1 MSMDML
7 LVPDET
13 TEEWAADGF
22 PATSLRSER
31 EVSAAFEHMGARR
44 HATVWIVDDAS
55 QLTPLAEHGDLL
67 RSNHRLLLLN
77 EATGAQKDLLH
88 LLFRVVV
95 APGDG
100 VNLLPVEELRDVLAS
115 EERADLFVGGVI
127 DRKAEVVALYR
138 GNLAPIVVP
147 FAWFLRRNPTPKPNF
162 RDFAITDYGQTVR
175 FGRYEASAD
184 AVLYAHDRDYRRRAR
199 ERRLEQDDSLGACLQ
214 RLRLARGL
222 SRRDFPGV
230 SEKQVARIERGEV
243 TKIRTGTLAALAKRL
258 DVDPAE
264 ITSY

>member
-1 MSMDML
+1 MSTDML
-7 LVPDET
+7 LVPDDT
-13 TEEWAADGF
+13 TEEWAAEGF
-22 PATSLRSER
+22 PATSLRSEQ
-31 EVSAAFEHMGARR
+31 EVTDAFEHFGARR

-55 QLTPLAEHGDLL
+55 QLIPLAEHGQLL

-95 APGDG
+95 APGNG
-100 VNLLPVEELRDVLAS
+100 VTLLPIDELREVLAS
-115 EERADLFVGGVI
+115 DERADLFVGGVI
-127 DRKAEVVALYR
+127 DPATEAVALYR
-138 GNLAPIVVP
+138 GNLAPVIVP
-147 FAWFLRRNPTPKPNF
+147 FAWFLRRNPSPKPNF
-162 RDFAITDYGQTVR
+162 RDFEITDFGQTVR

-184 AVLYAHDRDYRRRAR
+184 AVLYAHDRDYRRRAKA
-199 ERRLEQDDSLGACLQ
+199 RRLKHDDSLGACLQ
-214 RLRLARGL
+214 RLRLSRGL

-243 TKIRTGTLAALAKRL
+243 TKVRTGTLAALAKRL